1 MANKAANI
9 DFGQSI
15 NRMNRM
21 TSEKPRTEQTQEGGR
36 EVRNEERPT
45 ESQRP
50 LVITPEAGKYL
61 VASTAE
67 SQAKPTEDEQYK
79 VSPTLIDTD
88 LILQPRRGPGRK
100 KRDNNIRTN
109 PKTIFFDDDTD
120 YALST
125 IKLNNSIDKKDL
137 VLAATR
143 LFLEKYYQSD
153 IGRLSEDGVSAIF
166 QQISGHK

>member
-21 TSEKPRTEQTQEGGR
+21 TSEKPRTEQTKEGGR

-45 ESQRP
+45 ELQRP

-67 SQAKPTEDEQYK
+67 SQPIPTEDEQYK
-79 VSPTLIDTD
+79 VSPTFIDTD
-88 LILQPRRGPGRK
+88 LILQQRRGTGRK
-100 KRDNNIRTN
+100 KRENNIRTN

-120 YALST
+120 YALSS

-153 IGRLSEDGVSAIF
+153 LGRLSEDGVAAIF
-166 QQISGHK
+166 QQISGNK

>member
-1 MANKAANI
+1 MGNKAANI

-21 TSEKPRTEQTQEGGR
+21 TSERPRTEQSQEGGG
-36 EVRNEERPT
+36 EARNEERPT

-50 LVITPEAGKYL
+50 LVIQSEAEKSPSAFTA
-61 VASTAE
+61 AS
-67 SQAKPTEDEQYK
+67 KHIPTEVEQYQAQ
-79 VSPTLIDTD
+79 PTAIATEE
-88 LILQPRRGPGRK
+88 RRGPGRK
-100 KRDNNIRTN
+100 KRENNIRTN

-143 LFLEKYYQSD
+143 LFLEKYYQPD
-153 IGRLSEDGVSAIF
+153 LGRLSEDGVAAIF
-166 QQISGHK
+166 QQISSNK

>member
-21 TSEKPRTEQTQEGGR
+21 TSEKPLTEQSKEGR
-36 EVRNEERPT
+36 VEARNEERPT
-45 ESQRP
+45 EPQRP
-50 LVITPEAGKYL
+50 LPV
-61 VASTAE
+61 
-67 SQAKPTEDEQYK
+67 KPQVENSSSAADER
-79 VSPTLIDTD
+79 SHSATTTNAPADE
-88 LILQPRRGPGRK
+88 RRGPGRK
-100 KRDNNIRTN
+100 KRENNIRTN
-109 PKTIFFDDDTD
+109 PKTIFFDDSTD

-153 IGRLSEDGVSAIF
+153 LGRLTDDGVVAIF
-166 QQISGHK
+166 QQLSGNK

>member
-21 TSEKPRTEQTQEGGR
+21 TSERPRTEQAQEGGR

-45 ESQRP
+45 ELQRP
-50 LVITPEAGKYL
+50 LVIQPEAEKSP
-61 VASTAE
+61 VTSTAASKHIPTE
-67 SQAKPTEDEQYK
+67 VEQSQAQPTAIATEE
-79 VSPTLIDTD
+79 
-88 LILQPRRGPGRK
+88 RRGPGRK
-100 KRDNNIRTN
+100 KRENNIRTN
-109 PKTIFFDDDTD
+109 PKTIFFDDATD
-120 YALST
+120 YTLST

-153 IGRLSEDGVSAIF
+153 SGRLADEGVAAIF
-166 QQISGHK
+166 QQLSGNK